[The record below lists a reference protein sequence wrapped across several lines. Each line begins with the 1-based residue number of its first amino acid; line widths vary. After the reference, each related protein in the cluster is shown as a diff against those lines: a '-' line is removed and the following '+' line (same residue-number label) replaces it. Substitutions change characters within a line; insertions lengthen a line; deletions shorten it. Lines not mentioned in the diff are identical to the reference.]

1 MTAEQANDLMSR
13 IYTIFEYR
21 RVLWYE
27 KFDPISDYDHM
38 QRIKTSLSNIDALEN
53 LRPVAKDDDV
63 VTTEEGGTDPELSSV
78 NIISAMDGIA
88 ILNSIL
94 SINEIGPAFNSKT
107 KDGNITTLGSLL
119 NSKKRITFVNTED
132 STNAI
137 IYNTKFTDII
147 TNLYKKDK
155 NGQTCALTSNII
167 LDIQIINY
175 IYMMTD
181 GGLYKNENY
190 YNQYTGWNVAN
201 VNTGYLTK
209 LDNPNDVEHP
219 YYKFG
224 FIVETDTMPSAD
236 DLDPEATQDQ
246 INAYLKI
253 FTNKIFYYTGPT
265 SGDLVHETYY
275 WFVKNDFDNYVME
288 EVTNPIPQSKLLQ
301 IDYINALLKDIGG
314 NIITYVKSFVEEN
327 AFIYGETLDNEKFQ
341 NISIAFDYYL
351 IDYFVQ
357 LMEWENKLFDD
368 LFEFYKKIPSENRT
382 RDNQHAQYNYAP
394 GMHASCNN
402 ACVGLCYGSC
412 VGTCNGCGSCTSYC
426 DVACGDTCTHT
437 CQTTSDNGTCHGSCY
452 DECVGGCAL
461 TCSEECRDSCST
473 GCMKACT
480 TACKGACGTTCT
492 NACNNKCITSCITG
506 CKDSCNDSCGSSCEG
521 SATAKTPP
529 PTTEPKNEVVEDKTP
544 RKITNP
550 VAGGRGSDYSGPGGT
565 AVANYDKVSISYN
578 EATGQYESR
587 TYNTMDVYHGDQGLS
602 K

>member
-550 VAGGRGSDYSGPGGT
+550 VAGGRGS
-565 AVANYDKVSISYN
+565 VSYN